1 MAQFAQVMAEVGDF
15 GRFQVRVTILMGIP
29 NFLSAFFV
37 IGQVFMVLDEAH
49 HCSVSWV
56 KNHTFNLS
64 ATEQLAVSIPNDT
77 AGKPESCLMFRPP
90 PDSASLEDILSH
102 RFNETQACDSGW
114 DYPENRPQSL
124 KNEFDLVCDRKNL
137 KRTSQS
143 VFMVGLLIGALV
155 FGPVCDWIGR
165 RASLLLQLLLSGTIG
180 MATAFVPSF
189 ELYMVLCCFSA
200 IAVAGYMMSTMI
212 MVSEWVGPSRRTRA
226 MVLAQSNFALGL
238 MVLAG
243 LAYGV
248 RSWRLLQIIGTA
260 PVFLLLFYYWVLPE
274 SPRWLLSQ
282 GRTEEAKQ
290 LVQKAAVVN
299 GRPLAPELLNQL
311 VPEKTGP
318 SGSALDL
325 FRHPH
330 LRKVTLILIAVWF
343 VDSLVYYG
351 LSFQVG
357 DFGLDIYL
365 TQLIFGAVE
374 VPARFL
380 SIPMM
385 ENLGRKWSQLCAL
398 TLAGTMCIIIIFIP
412 GDLPTVVTVLAIVG
426 KFASSAA
433 FTISYVYTAE
443 LFPTIIRQ
451 TGMGLVSIFSRVGGI
466 LTPLVMLLEQ
476 FHQALPMLIFG
487 SLPIGAGLLCAL
499 LPETRGQTLK
509 DTLQDLEQGRPPRS
523 SMTQFPEKEMEAKGR
538 IFIPRVSI
546 GSAPRSDC
554 GC

>member
-1 MAQFAQVMAEVGDF
+1 MAPFAQVMAEVGDF
-15 GRFQVRVTILMGIP
+15 GRFQVQVTILMGIP

-37 IGQVFMVLDEAH
+37 FSQIFMVLDEAH

-64 ATEQLAVSIPNDT
+64 AAEQLAVSIPNDT
-77 AGKPESCLMFRPP
+77 AGRPESCLMFRPP
-90 PDSASLEDILSH
+90 PDNASLQDILSH

-143 VFMVGLLIGALV
+143 VFMAGLLVGALV
-155 FGPVCDWIGR
+155 FGPICDWIGR
-165 RASLLLQLLLSGTIG
+165 RASILLQLFLSGLIG
-180 MATAFVPSF
+180 VATAFVPSF
-189 ELYMVLCCFSA
+189 ELYMALCFISA
-200 IAVAGYMMSTMI
+200 TAVAGYMMSTMI
-212 MVSEWVGPSRRTRA
+212 FVSEWVGPSWRTKA
-226 MVLAQSNFALGL
+226 MVLAQSSFAIGL

-248 RSWRLLQIIGTA
+248 RNWRLLQLIGTT
-260 PVFLLLFYYWVLPE
+260 PVFLLVFYFWVLPE

-282 GRTEEAKQ
+282 GKIEEAKQ
-290 LVQKAAVVN
+290 LVQKAASVN
-299 GRPLAPELLNQL
+299 RRPLSPELLSQL

-318 SGSALDL
+318 SGNALDL
-325 FRHPH
+325 FRHPR

-351 LSFQVG
+351 LGFQVG

-374 VPARFL
+374 LPARYSSIFL
-380 SIPMM
+380 M
-385 ENLGRKWSQLCAL
+385 EKLGRKWSQLGSL
-398 TLAGTMCIIIIFIP
+398 TLAGIMCIVIIFIP
-412 GDLPTVVTVLAIVG
+412 AGLPTVVTVLAVVG

-433 FTISYVYTAE
+433 FTISYVYTTE

-451 TGMGLVSIFSRVGGI
+451 TGMGLVSIFSRIGGI
-466 LTPLVMLLEQ
+466 ISPLVMLLEQ
-476 FHQALPMLIFG
+476 YHGALPMLIFG
-487 SLPIGAGLLCAL
+487 SLPVGAGLLCAL

-509 DTLQDLEQGRPPRS
+509 DTIQDLEQGCPPRS
-523 SMTQFPEKEMEAKGR
+523 SVAQSPEKEMVVKGR
-538 IFIPRVSI
+538 SSILRVPI
-546 GSAPRSDC
+546 GQPSPSSC

>member
-15 GRFQVRVTILMGIP
+15 GRFQVRLTILMGIP
-29 NFLSAFFV
+29 NFLAAFF
-37 IGQVFMVLDEAH
+37 IFGQVFMVLDEAH

-64 ATEQLAVSIPNDT
+64 AAEQLAISIPNDT
-77 AGKPESCLMFRPP
+77 AGRPESCLMFRPP

-124 KNEFDLVCDRKNL
+124 KKEFDLVCDRKNL
-137 KRTSQS
+137 KKTSQS
-143 VFMVGLLIGALV
+143 VFMAGLLVGALV

-165 RASLLLQLLLSGTIG
+165 RPSLLMQVLLSGITS
-180 MATAFVPSF
+180 MATAFVSSF
-189 ELYMVLCCFSA
+189 ELYLALRFVLA
-200 IAVAGYMMSTMI
+200 TANAGFLLSTNVLI
-212 MVSEWVGPSRRTRA
+212 SEWVGPSWRTQA
-226 MVLAQSNFALGL
+226 VVLAQSNVALGQ

-248 RSWRLLQIIGTA
+248 RNWRLLQITGTA
-260 PVFLLLFYYWVLPE
+260 PVLLLFFYFWVLPE

-290 LVQKAAVVN
+290 LVQKAALVN
-299 GRPLAPELLNQL
+299 GRPLSPELLNQL

-318 SGSALDL
+318 SGNALDL

-343 VDSLVYYG
+343 VDSLVYYS

-357 DFGLDIYL
+357 DFGLDIYV

-374 VPARFL
+374 MPGRFL
-380 SIPMM
+380 SVLMM
-385 ENLGRKWSQLCAL
+385 EKLGRKWSQLCTL
-398 TLAGTMCIIIIFIP
+398 TLAGVMYIIIIFIP
-412 GDLPTVVTVLAIVG
+412 GDLPTVVTVLAVVG
-426 KFASSAA
+426 KFASAAA

-443 LFPTIIRQ
+443 LYPTIIRQ

-466 LTPLVMLLEQ
+466 ITPLVMLLEQ
-476 FHQALPMLIFG
+476 YHQAIPMVIFG

-509 DTLQDLEQGRPPRS
+509 DTLQDLEQGLPAGSHKTAPQR
-523 SMTQFPEKEMEAKGR
+523 QDMEALGR
-538 IFIPRVSI
+538 TSSVRVAVVKS
-546 GSAPRSDC
+546 SYF
-554 GC
+554 

>member
-1 MAQFAQVMAEVGDF
+1 MSQFAQVMAEVGDF
-15 GRFQVRVTILMGIP
+15 GRFQVQVAILMGIP

-37 IGQVFMVLDEAH
+37 FGQVFMVLDEAH

-64 ATEQLAVSIPNDT
+64 AAEQLAVSIPNDT
-77 AGKPESCLMFRPP
+77 AGRPESCLMFRPP

-114 DYPENRPQSL
+114 DYPENRPRSL
-124 KNEFDLVCDRKNL
+124 KNEFDLVCERKTL

-143 VFMVGLLIGALV
+143 VFMAGLLVGALV
-155 FGPVCDWIGR
+155 FGPICDWIGR
-165 RASLLLQLLLSGTIG
+165 RPSLLVQLLLSGVTG
-180 MATAFVPSF
+180 LATAFVSTF
-189 ELYMVLCCFSA
+189 ELYLTLRFVLA
-200 IAVAGYMMSTMI
+200 VAVAGYLLSTN
-212 MVSEWVGPSRRTRA
+212 VLLSEWVGPSRRTQA

-248 RSWRLLQIIGTA
+248 RNWRLLQIIGTT
-260 PVFLLLFYYWVLPE
+260 PVFLLVFYFWVLPE

-290 LVQKAAVVN
+290 LVQKAALVN
-299 GRPLAPELLNQL
+299 RRPIPPELLNKL
-311 VPEKTGP
+311 VSEKAGP
-318 SGSALDL
+318 SGNALDL
-325 FRHPH
+325 FKHPH
-330 LRKVTLILIAVWF
+330 LRKMTLILIAVWF
-343 VDSLVYYG
+343 VDSMVYYG

-365 TQLIFGAVE
+365 TQLIFGVVE
-374 VPARFL
+374 VPARL
-380 SIPMM
+380 SSILIM
-385 ENLGRKWSQLCAL
+385 EKLGRKWSLLGAL
-398 TLAGTMCIIIIFIP
+398 MLAGVMCIIIIFIP
-412 GDLPTVVTVLAIVG
+412 GDLPTVVTVLAVVG

-451 TGMGLVSIFSRVGGI
+451 TGMGLVSIFSRISGI
-466 LTPLVMLLEQ
+466 LTPLLMLLEQ
-476 FHQALPMLIFG
+476 YHRALPMIIFG

-509 DTLQDLEQGRPPRS
+509 DTLQDLELGSPAWSHKTAPQKNKTERTSNVRVAVVS
-523 SMTQFPEKEMEAKGR
+523 SSYF
-538 IFIPRVSI
+538 
-546 GSAPRSDC
+546 
-554 GC
+554 

>member
-15 GRFQVRVTILMGIP
+15 GRFQVRLTILMGIP
-29 NFLSAFFV
+29 NFLTAFF
-37 IGQVFMVLDEAH
+37 IFGQVFMVLDEAH

-64 ATEQLAVSIPNDT
+64 AAEQLAISIPNDT
-77 AGKPESCLMFRPP
+77 AGRPESCLMFRPP

-143 VFMVGLLIGALV
+143 VFMAGLLVGALV
-155 FGPVCDWIGR
+155 FGPVCD
-165 RASLLLQLLLSGTIG
+165 
-180 MATAFVPSF
+180 
-189 ELYMVLCCFSA
+189 
-200 IAVAGYMMSTMI
+200 
-212 MVSEWVGPSRRTRA
+212 
-226 MVLAQSNFALGL
+226 
-238 MVLAG
+238 
-243 LAYGV
+243 
-248 RSWRLLQIIGTA
+248 
-260 PVFLLLFYYWVLPE
+260 WVLPE

-290 LVQKAAVVN
+290 LVQKAALVN
-299 GRPLAPELLNQL
+299 GRPLSPELLNQL

-318 SGSALDL
+318 SGNALDL

-343 VDSLVYYG
+343 VDSLVYYS

-357 DFGLDIYL
+357 DFGLDIYV

-374 VPARFL
+374 MPGRFL
-380 SIPMM
+380 SVLMM
-385 ENLGRKWSQLCAL
+385 EKLGRKWSQLCTL
-398 TLAGTMCIIIIFIP
+398 TLAGIMYIIIIFIP
-412 GDLPTVVTVLAIVG
+412 GDLPTVVTVLAVVG
-426 KFASSAA
+426 KFASAAA

-451 TGMGLVSIFSRVGGI
+451 TGMGLVSMFSRVGGI
-466 LTPLVMLLEQ
+466 ITPLVMLLEQ
-476 FHQALPMLIFG
+476 YHQAIPMVIFG

-499 LPETRGQTLK
+499 LPESRGQTLK
-509 DTLQDLEQGRPPRS
+509 DTLQDLEQGLPAGSHKTAPQR
-523 SMTQFPEKEMEAKGR
+523 QDMEASGR
-538 IFIPRVSI
+538 TSSVRVAVVKS
-546 GSAPRSDC
+546 SYF
-554 GC
+554 

>member
-29 NFLSAFFV
+29 IFLSAFFV

-77 AGKPESCLMFRPP
+77 AGRPESCLMFRPP

-137 KRTSQS
+137 KKTSQS
-143 VFMVGLLIGALV
+143 VFMAGLLIGALV
-155 FGPVCDWIGR
+155 FGPVCDWI
-165 RASLLLQLLLSGTIG
+165 SGV
-180 MATAFVPSF
+180 ATAFVPSF
-189 ELYMVLCCFSA
+189 ELYMTLRFVLA
-200 IAVAGYMMSTMI
+200 TANAGFLLSTN
-212 MVSEWVGPSRRTRA
+212 VLRFQNGWGRPGRTRA
-226 MVLAQSNFALGL
+226 MVLAQSHFALGL

-343 VDSLVYYG
+343 VDSLV
-351 LSFQVG
+351 V
-357 DFGLDIYL
+357 
-365 TQLIFGAVE
+365 
-374 VPARFL
+374 
-380 SIPMM
+380 PMM

-412 GDLPTVVTVLAIVG
+412 GDLPTVVTVLAVLG

-433 FTISYVYTAE
+433 FSISYVYTAE

-509 DTLQDLEQGRPPRS
+509 DTLQDLEQGRPPRAGPTKTTPQRKDVEASGKTSNVRMAVVS
-523 SMTQFPEKEMEAKGR
+523 SSYF
-538 IFIPRVSI
+538 
-546 GSAPRSDC
+546 
-554 GC
+554 

>member
-29 NFLSAFFV
+29 NFLSAFF
-37 IGQVFMVLDEAH
+37 IFSQVFMVLDEAH

-64 ATEQLAVSIPNDT
+64 AAEQLAVSIPNDT
-77 AGKPESCLMFRPP
+77 AGRPESCLMFQPP
-90 PDSASLEDILSH
+90 PEGASLEDILSH
-102 RFNETQACDSGW
+102 RFNETQACDAGW

-165 RASLLLQLLLSGTIG
+165 RPSLLMQLLLSGISG
-180 MATAFVPSF
+180 MATAFVPRF
-189 ELYMVLCCFSA
+189 ELYMALRFALATANAGFLLSTNVLL
-200 IAVAGYMMSTMI
+200 
-212 MVSEWVGPSRRTRA
+212 SEWVGPSWRTRA
-226 MVLAQSNFALGL
+226 MVLAQSHIALGL

-248 RSWRLLQIIGTA
+248 RNWRLLQIIGTA
-260 PVFLLLFYYWVLPE
+260 PVFLLLFYYWALPE

-282 GRTEEAKQ
+282 GRIEEAKQ
-290 LVQKAAVVN
+290 LVQKAALVN

-318 SGSALDL
+318 SGNALDL

-343 VDSLVYYG
+343 MDSLVYYG

-385 ENLGRKWSQLCAL
+385 EKLGRKWSQLCAL
-398 TLAGTMCIIIIFIP
+398 TLAGTMCITIIFIP
-412 GDLPTVVTVLAIVG
+412 GDLPTVVTVLAVVG
-426 KFASSAA
+426 KFAASAA
-433 FTISYVYTAE
+433 FSISYVYTAE

-476 FHQALPMLIFG
+476 FHQVLPMLIFG
-487 SLPIGAGLLCAL
+487 SLPVGTGLLCAL

-509 DTLQDLEQGRPPRS
+509 DTLQDLEQGCPPRS
-523 SMTQFPEKEMEAKGR
+523 HKTAPQTKDMEASER
-538 IFIPRVSI
+538 TSSLRMAVVS
-546 GSAPRSDC
+546 SSYF
-554 GC
+554 

>member
-1 MAQFAQVMAEVGDF
+1 MAPFAQVMAEVGDF
-15 GRFQVRVTILMGIP
+15 GRFQVQVTILMGIP

-37 IGQVFMVLDEAH
+37 FSQIFMVLDEAH

-64 ATEQLAVSIPNDT
+64 AAEQLAVSIPNDT
-77 AGKPESCLMFRPP
+77 AGRPESCLMFRPP
-90 PDSASLEDILSH
+90 PDNASLQDILSH

-143 VFMVGLLIGALV
+143 VFMAGLLVGALV
-155 FGPVCDWIGR
+155 FGPICDWIGR
-165 RASLLLQLLLSGTIG
+165 RASILLQLFLSGLIG
-180 MATAFVPSF
+180 VATAFVPSF
-189 ELYMVLCCFSA
+189 ELYMALCFISA
-200 IAVAGYMMSTMI
+200 TAVAGLVFT
-212 MVSEWVGPSRRTRA
+212 VSEWVGPSWRTKA
-226 MVLAQSNFALGL
+226 MVLAQSSFAIGL

-248 RSWRLLQIIGTA
+248 RNWRLLQLIGTT
-260 PVFLLLFYYWVLPE
+260 PVFLLVFYFWVLPE

-282 GRTEEAKQ
+282 GKIEEAKQ
-290 LVQKAAVVN
+290 LVQKAASVN
-299 GRPLAPELLNQL
+299 RRPLSPELLSQL

-318 SGSALDL
+318 SGNALDL
-325 FRHPH
+325 FRHPR

-351 LSFQVG
+351 LGFQVG

-374 VPARFL
+374 LPARYSSIFL
-380 SIPMM
+380 M
-385 ENLGRKWSQLCAL
+385 EKLGRKWSQLGSL
-398 TLAGTMCIIIIFIP
+398 TLAGIMCIVIIFIP
-412 GDLPTVVTVLAIVG
+412 AGLPTVVTVLAVVG

-433 FTISYVYTAE
+433 FTISYVYTTE

-451 TGMGLVSIFSRVGGI
+451 TGMGLVSIFSRIGGI
-466 LTPLVMLLEQ
+466 ISPLVMLLEQ
-476 FHQALPMLIFG
+476 YHGALPMLIFG
-487 SLPIGAGLLCAL
+487 SLPVGAGLLCAL

-509 DTLQDLEQGRPPRS
+509 DTIQDLEQGLAQS
-523 SMTQFPEKEMEAKGR
+523 PEKEMVVKGR
-538 IFIPRVSI
+538 SSILRVPI
-546 GSAPRSDC
+546 GQPSPSSC

>member
-15 GRFQVRVTILMGIP
+15 GRFQLRVTILMGIP

-37 IGQVFMVLDEAH
+37 FSQVFMVLDEAH

-64 ATEQLAVSIPNDT
+64 AAEQLAVSIPNDT
-77 AGKPESCLMFRPP
+77 AGRPESCLMFRPP

-114 DYPENRPQSL
+114 DYPENRPPSL
-124 KNEFDLVCDRKNL
+124 KNEFDLVCERENL

-143 VFMVGLLIGALV
+143 VFMAGLLVGALV

-165 RASLLLQLLLSGTIG
+165 RASILLQVLLSGITG
-180 MATAFVPSF
+180 VATAFVPSF
-189 ELYMVLCCFSA
+189 ELYMVLCFFSA

-212 MVSEWVGPSRRTRA
+212 LVSEWVGPSRRTRA

-248 RSWRLLQIIGTA
+248 RNWRLLQIIGTT
-260 PVFLLLFYYWVLPE
+260 PIFLLVFYFWVLPE

-290 LVQKAAVVN
+290 LVQKAALVN
-299 GRPLAPELLNQL
+299 GRPLASELLNQL

-318 SGSALDL
+318 SGNALDL

-351 LSFQVG
+351 LGFQVG

-365 TQLIFGAVE
+365 TQLIFGVVE

-380 SIPMM
+380 SIPIM
-385 ENLGRKWSQLCAL
+385 EKLGRKWSQLCTL
-398 TLAGTMCIIIIFIP
+398 TLAGVMCVIIIFIP
-412 GDLPTVVTVLAIVG
+412 GDLPTVATALAVVG

-443 LFPTIIRQ
+443 LLPTVIRQ

-466 LTPLVMLLEQ
+466 ITPLVMLLEQ
-476 FHQALPMLIFG
+476 YHQAIPMLIFG

-509 DTLQDLEQGRPPRS
+509 DTLQDLEQGRPQRS
-523 SMTQFPEKEMEAKGR
+523 SVTQSLEKEMEANGR
-538 IFIPRVSI
+538 SFIPGVSV
-546 GSAPRSDC
+546 GSAPCSDC
-554 GC
+554 GY

>member
-15 GRFQVRVTILMGIP
+15 GRFQIQLTILMAIP

-37 IGQVFMVLDEAH
+37 FGQVFMVLDEAH

-56 KNHTFNLS
+56 KNHTLNLS
-64 ATEQLAVSIPNDT
+64 AAEQLAVSIPNDT
-77 AGKPESCLMFRPP
+77 SGRPESCLMFRPP
-90 PDSASLEDILSH
+90 PDGASLEDILSH

-114 DYPENRPQSL
+114 EYPENRPLSL
-124 KNEFDLVCDRKNL
+124 KNEFDLVCDRKSL

-143 VFMVGLLIGALV
+143 VFMAGLLVGALV
-155 FGPVCDWIGR
+155 FGPICDWIGR
-165 RASLLLQLLLSGTIG
+165 RLSLLVQLLLVGTTG
-180 MATAFVPSF
+180 LATAFVPSF
-189 ELYMVLCCFSA
+189 ELYLTLRFVLA
-200 IAVAGYMMSTMI
+200 TAAAGYLLSTNALL
-212 MVSEWVGPSRRTRA
+212 SEWVGPSWRTRA
-226 MVLAQSNFALGL
+226 MVLAQSSFALGQ

-248 RSWRLLQIIGTA
+248 RNWRLLQIIGTT
-260 PVFLLLFYYWVLPE
+260 PIFLLFFYFWVLPE

-290 LVQKAAVVN
+290 LVQKAASVN
-299 GRPLAPELLNQL
+299 RRPLPPELLNQL
-311 VPEKTGP
+311 VLEKTGP
-318 SGSALDL
+318 SGNALDL

-374 VPARFL
+374 VPARL
-380 SIPMM
+380 SSILLM
-385 ENLGRKWSQLCAL
+385 EKLGRKWSQLGSL
-398 TLAGTMCIIIIFIP
+398 TLAGAVCIVVIFIP
-412 GDLPTVVTVLAIVG
+412 GDLSVVVTVLAVVG

-433 FTISYVYTAE
+433 FTTTYVYTAE

-451 TGMGLVSIFSRVGGI
+451 TGMGLVSTFSRVGGI
-466 LTPLVMLLEQ
+466 ISPLVMLLEQ
-476 FHQALPMLIFG
+476 YHKAVPMLIFG

-509 DTLQDLEQGRPPRS
+509 DTLQDLELGRHPRS
-523 SMTQFPEKEMEAKGR
+523 LKTSPQRNGMEAMEQ
-538 IFIPRVSI
+538 ISSMRVAVVS
-546 GSAPRSDC
+546 SSYF
-554 GC
+554 

>member
-15 GRFQVRVTILMGIP
+15 GRFQIQVIILMAIP

-37 IGQVFMVLDEAH
+37 FGQVFMVLDEAH

-56 KNHTFNLS
+56 KNHTLNLS
-64 ATEQLAVSIPNDT
+64 AAEQLAISIPNDT
-77 AGKPESCLMFRPP
+77 SGRPESCLMFRPP

-114 DYPENRPQSL
+114 EYPENRPLSL
-124 KNEFDLVCDRKNL
+124 TNEFDLVCDRKNL

-143 VFMVGLLIGALV
+143 VFMAGLLVGALV
-155 FGPVCDWIGR
+155 FGPICDWIGR
-165 RASLLLQLLLSGTIG
+165 RLSLLVQLLLSGVVG
-180 MATAFVPSF
+180 VATAFMPSF
-189 ELYMVLCCFSA
+189 ELYMALCFISA
-200 IAVAGYMMSTMI
+200 SAVAGYMMSTMI
-212 MVSEWVGPSRRTRA
+212 IVSEWVGPSWRTRA
-226 MVLAQSNFALGL
+226 MVLAQSSFALGL
-238 MVLAG
+238 MLLAG

-248 RSWRLLQIIGTA
+248 RNWRLLQIIGTT
-260 PVFLLLFYYWVLPE
+260 PIFLLFFYFWVLPE

-290 LVQKAAVVN
+290 LVQKAASVN
-299 GRPLAPELLNQL
+299 RRPLPPELLNQL

-318 SGSALDL
+318 SGNALDL

-351 LSFQVG
+351 LSLQVG

-374 VPARFL
+374 VPARFS
-380 SIPMM
+380 SILLM
-385 ENLGRKWSQLCAL
+385 EKLGRKWSQLGSL
-398 TLAGTMCIIIIFIP
+398 TLAGTMCIIVIFIP
-412 GDLPTVVTVLAIVG
+412 GDLPMVVTVLAVVG

-433 FTISYVYTAE
+433 FTTSYVYTAE

-466 LTPLVMLLEQ
+466 ISPLVMLLEQ
-476 FHQALPMLIFG
+476 YHKAVPMLIFG

-499 LPETRGQTLK
+499 LPETQGQTLK
-509 DTLQDLEQGRPPRS
+509 DTLQDLELGRHPRS
-523 SMTQFPEKEMEAKGR
+523 SMAKFPEK
-538 IFIPRVSI
+538 
-546 GSAPRSDC
+546 
-554 GC
+554 